1 VDLRK
6 LKNIP
11 LWIVTHPLTSL
22 GIILAF
28 TVFFALQ
35 LPRLEID
42 ASAEGLMVEN
52 DPARLYYEAIKK
64 KFGGDSLTVVVI
76 KSQDIFTTENLGT
89 IKRLSDALRGT
100 AGVSRVE
107 SLTTVNNLKGEGDL
121 LNTDPLIGSEVPK
134 EPDQLQK
141 IRADALGNPIFLGNI
156 VSKDGKIA
164 GINAYT
170 ELKPGD
176 KDFNPKF
183 ARVVDDLIAKEKRD
197 GLELYQI
204 GTPLTKVTLGEYIQG
219 DMVYLVPVA
228 IVFLLLTLLIT
239 FRTLQGCLIPA
250 LTGLISIIWVLGEM
264 VLIGYPVNV
273 ITAIIP
279 ALMVAIGFTEDSHM
293 ISEFQYELEQGVE
306 KVEAVRKVAVQTA
319 LPILITTFTTVIGF
333 GSLVTSDI
341 TMLIQFGVAS
351 AMGLTSNW
359 IISAVI
365 VPLALLYWPGRDNAA
380 AKAGQHSATKDV
392 RPTGGITLFMRKLG
406 EWDFRWRWPIMIVTT
421 LMTLVSV
428 YGWYI
433 MEVNTDFISFFK
445 EDTFIRKRVK
455 DLHESLSGAVNFYVV
470 VETGREDGAKDPETL
485 RHVAKLQDH
494 LKGSGKIDNTI
505 SLANYVR
512 VMNREMNAGDAKFD
526 IIPDTQ
532 AQVAQY
538 LITLEGP
545 DLAKYIDHNAS
556 TINVVVRHN
565 ITSSQELSKLLAET
579 RSYIEKN
586 FPKNLQVQFTGEGI
600 LINNAAD
607 YMAWNQI
614 TGFGQTFLIIGIIHA
629 LLFMSIKAGLISL
642 IPNAVPIIINFGIMG
657 AFGIPLNVGTS
668 MIAAIALGIAV
679 DDTVH
684 FMVHY
689 SRELNEVHDQEAA
702 TYRTLQALGRPI
714 IYSSLALAAGFS
726 IMIFSNFIPTIYF
739 GVLSAVVMIVAMV
752 AEMTFTPILMMT
764 TRLVTVWDT
773 LLVRMNKDIVGT
785 TPIFSNFWLWEAKK
799 VAVMG
804 RLRTFMRGQTIVRKG
819 DVGNEMYLIISGKA
833 AVTNP
838 GPDGKPTL
846 VKTLDPG
853 EIFGEMAIV
862 EHTVRAADVVA
873 LDNVEL
879 LGIDAGA
886 LERLR
891 KRFPYT
897 AAKFFL
903 NLSRI
908 ISGRLRETTE
918 KLTQAPHA

>member
-1 VDLRK
+1 RLVD
-6 LKNIP
+6 
-11 LWIVTHPLTSL
+11 
-22 GIILAF
+22 
-28 TVFFALQ
+28 
-35 LPRLEID
+35 
-42 ASAEGLMVEN
+42 GLIE
-52 DPARLYYEAIKK
+52 
-64 KFGGDSLTVVVI
+64 
-76 KSQDIFTTENLGT
+76 
-89 IKRLSDALRGT
+89 
-100 AGVSRVE
+100 
-107 SLTTVNNLKGEGDL
+107 
-121 LNTDPLIGSEVPK
+121 
-134 EPDQLQK
+134 
-141 IRADALGNPIFLGNI
+141 
-156 VSKDGKIA
+156 
-164 GINAYT
+164 
-170 ELKPGD
+170 
-176 KDFNPKF
+176 
-183 ARVVDDLIAKEKRD
+183 KEKRD
-197 GLELYQI
+197 RLDIYQI

-219 DMVYLVPVA
+219 DMVYLVPIA
-228 IVFLLLTLLIT
+228 IVFLLFTLLIT

-250 LTGLISIIWVLGEM
+250 VTGLISIIWVLGEM

-293 ISEFQYELEQGVE
+293 ISEFDYELEQGVE

-351 AMGLTSNW
+351 AVGLTSNW
-359 IISAVI
+359 IISAII
-365 VPLALLYWPGRDNAA
+365 VPVALLYWPTRKAA
-380 AKAGQHSATKDV
+380 ARPSTAHGATEGRAASGV
-392 RPTGGITLFMRKLG
+392 ALFMRKLG
-406 EWDFRWRWPIMIVTT
+406 QWDFRWRWPIMIVTT
-421 LMTLVSV
+421 LLTVVSI

-445 EDTFIRKRVK
+445 EDTFIRRRVN
-455 DLHESLSGAVNFYVV
+455 DLHRSLSGAVNFYIV
-470 VETGREDGAKDPETL
+470 VETGREDGAKDPQTL
-485 RHVAKLQDH
+485 GHVAKLQEYIRG
-494 LKGSGKIDNTI
+494 LGKIDNTI
-505 SLANYVR
+505 SLTNYLR
-512 VMNREMNAGDAKFD
+512 LMNREMNTGDAKFD
-526 IIPDTQ
+526 AIPETPE
-532 AQVAQY
+532 QVAQY
-538 LITLEGP
+538 LLTLEGP
-545 DLAKYIDHNAS
+545 DLAKYVDHNYS
-556 TINVVVRHN
+556 TINVAARHN
-565 ITSSQELSKLLAET
+565 ITSSYELSQLLAQI
-579 RSYIEKN
+579 RNYIEKN
-586 FPKNLQVQFTGEGI
+586 FPKNLRVQFTGEGI

-614 TGFGQTFLIIGIIHA
+614 TGFGQTFLIIGLIHA
-629 LLFMSIKAGLISL
+629 ALFMSLKAGFISL
-642 IPNAVPIIINFGIMG
+642 IPNAVPIVFNFGLMG
-657 AFGIPLNVGTS
+657 ALGIPLNVGTS

-689 SRELNEVHDQEAA
+689 ARELNEVHDQEAA
-702 TYRTLQALGRPI
+702 TYRTLEALGRPI
-714 IYSSLALAAGFS
+714 VYSSLALAAGF
-726 IMIFSNFIPTIYF
+726 IILVFSNFMPTIYF

-773 LLVRMNKDIVGT
+773 LLAKMNKDIVGT
-785 TPIFSNFWLWEAKK
+785 TPIFQNFWLWEAKK

-804 RLRTFMRGQTIVRKG
+804 RLRTFMQGQTIVRKG
-819 DVGNEMYLIISGKA
+819 DVGKEMYLIVSGKA
-833 AVTNP
+833 AVTHP
-838 GPDGKPTL
+838 GPDGKPTPI
-846 VKTLDPG
+846 KILDPG

-897 AAKFFL
+897 AAKLFL

-918 KLTQAPHA
+918 KLTHAPHA